1 MNLQVAGLAFN
12 YPCQNV
18 LKEIS
23 FSMEKGE
30 CLAILGTNGAG
41 KSTLLKCINKILKP
55 QEGNILIEEEDVKNC
70 KQTDLAK
77 KVAYVSQGNQS
88 TTTTVFDSILIGR
101 KPYIKWD
108 VSKNDLTIVSDTIKL
123 LDLQKFTLKN
133 VDELSGGEYQKVL
146 IARAL
151 AQETGVLMLDE
162 PTSSLDLKN
171 QLEVLELIRQIA
183 KLKNITVIVTI
194 HDLNLALRFAD
205 KFILLKDGLIHAAG
219 GKEVISE
226 ENIAA
231 VYDVSATVKVIN
243 NHSVVIPN

>member
-1 MNLQVAGLAFN
+1 MNLQVDGLAFN
-12 YPCQNV
+12 YPCQKV
-18 LKEIS
+18 LKNIS
-23 FSMEKGE
+23 FSMKRGE

-55 QEGNILIEEEDVKNC
+55 QMGTMVIEKEDVRNC
-70 KQTDLAK
+70 KQIDLAK
-77 KVAYVSQGNQS
+77 KVAYVSQTNQS

-108 VSKNDLTIVSDTIKL
+108 VRKKDLQIVNETIKL
-123 LDLQKFTLKN
+123 LDLQKLALKN

-162 PTSSLDLKN
+162 PTNSLDLKN
-171 QLEVLELIRQIA
+171 QLEVLALIKEIA
-183 KLKNITVIVTI
+183 RIKNIMAIVTI
-194 HDLNLALRFAD
+194 HDLNLALRFAH
-205 KFILLKDGLIHAAG
+205 KFILLKDGLIHATG
-219 GKEVISE
+219 GKEVITE

-231 VYDVSATVKVIN
+231 VYDVSVTVEWIN
-243 NHSVVIPN
+243 NHAVVIPN

>member
-1 MNLQVAGLAFN
+1 LNLQVEGLAFD

-18 LKEIS
+18 LKGIS
-23 FSMEKGE
+23 FSMKRGE

-55 QEGNILIEEEDVKNC
+55 QGGSVLIDQENIKAF
-70 KQTDLAK
+70 KQSELAQR
-77 KVAYVSQGNQS
+77 VAYVSQSNQS

-108 VSKNDLTIVSDTIKL
+108 VGKNDLNIVNETIKML
-123 LDLQKFTLKN
+123 NLEKFALKN

-146 IARAL
+146 IGRAL
-151 AQETGVLMLDE
+151 AQETDVLMLDE

-171 QLEVLELIRQIA
+171 QLEVLQLIKEIA
-183 KLKNITVIVTI
+183 YLKNITAVVTI

-205 KFILLKDGLIHAAG
+205 QYILLKDGVIHAAG
-219 GKEVISE
+219 GKEVITE
-226 ENIAA
+226 ANIKE
-231 VYDVSATVKVIN
+231 VYGVDVTVEQVN
-243 NHSVVIPN
+243 NRSVVVPI

>member
-1 MNLQVAGLAFN
+1 MNLQVEGLAFD

-18 LKEIS
+18 LKGIS
-23 FSMEKGE
+23 FSMKRGQ

-55 QEGNILIEEEDVKNC
+55 QGGNVLIDQENIKGF
-70 KQTDLAK
+70 KQIELAQ
-77 KVAYVSQGNQS
+77 KVAYVSQSNQS

-108 VSKNDLTIVSDTIKL
+108 VGKKDLNIVNETIKML
-123 LDLQKFTLKN
+123 NLEKFALKN

-146 IARAL
+146 IGRAL
-151 AQETGVLMLDE
+151 AQETDVLMLDE

-171 QLEVLELIRQIA
+171 QLEVLQLIKEIA
-183 KLKNITVIVTI
+183 SLKNITAVVTI

-205 KFILLKDGLIHAAG
+205 QYILLKNGAIYAAG
-219 GKEVISE
+219 GQEVITE
-226 ENIAA
+226 ANIKQ
-231 VYDVSATVKVIN
+231 VYGVDVSVEQLN
-243 NHSVVIPN
+243 NRAVVVPI

>member
-12 YPCQNV
+12 YPCQKV

-23 FSMEKGE
+23 FSMKKGE

-55 QEGNILIEEEDVKNC
+55 QEGNVLIEQEDVKNC

-77 KVAYVSQGNQS
+77 KIAYVSQSNQS

-108 VSKNDLTIVSDTIKL
+108 VSKNDLNIVNDTIKL

-171 QLEVLELIRQIA
+171 QLEVLELIREITR
-183 KLKNITVIVTI
+183 LKNITAIVTI

-205 KFILLKDGLIHAAG
+205 KFILLKDGVIHAAG
-219 GKEVISE
+219 GKEVITE

-231 VYDVSATVKVIN
+231 VYDVSATIEVIN
-243 NHSVVIPN
+243 NHFVVIPN

>member
-1 MNLQVAGLAFN
+1 MNLQVEGLAFD

-18 LKEIS
+18 LKGIS
-23 FSMEKGE
+23 FSMKRGE

-55 QEGNILIEEEDVKNC
+55 QGGSVLIDQENIKAF
-70 KQTDLAK
+70 KQSELAQR
-77 KVAYVSQGNQS
+77 VAYVSQSNQS

-108 VSKNDLTIVSDTIKL
+108 VGKNDLNIVNETIKML
-123 LDLQKFTLKN
+123 NLEKFALKN

-146 IARAL
+146 IGRAL
-151 AQETGVLMLDE
+151 AQETDVLMLDE

-171 QLEVLELIRQIA
+171 QLEVLQLIKEIA
-183 KLKNITVIVTI
+183 NLKNITAVVTI

-205 KFILLKDGLIHAAG
+205 QYILLKDGVIHAAG
-219 GKEVISE
+219 GKEVITE
-226 ENIAA
+226 ANIKE
-231 VYDVSATVKVIN
+231 VYGVDVTVEQVN
-243 NHSVVIPN
+243 NRSVVVPI

>member
-1 MNLQVAGLAFN
+1 MNLQVEGLAFD

-18 LKEIS
+18 LKGIS
-23 FSMEKGE
+23 FSMKRGE

-55 QEGNILIEEEDVKNC
+55 QGGSVLIDQENIKAF
-70 KQTDLAK
+70 KQSELAQR
-77 KVAYVSQGNQS
+77 VAYVSQSNQS

-108 VSKNDLTIVSDTIKL
+108 VGKNDLNIVNETIKML
-123 LDLQKFTLKN
+123 NLEKFALKN

-146 IARAL
+146 IGRAL
-151 AQETGVLMLDE
+151 AQETDVLMLDE

-171 QLEVLELIRQIA
+171 QLEVLQLIKEIA
-183 KLKNITVIVTI
+183 YLKNITAVVTI

-205 KFILLKDGLIHAAG
+205 QYILLKDGVIHAAG
-219 GKEVISE
+219 GKEVITE
-226 ENIAA
+226 ANIKE
-231 VYDVSATVKVIN
+231 VYGVDVTVEQVN
-243 NHSVVIPN
+243 NRSVVVPI